1 MRKKIIYIISIIIL
15 STSFIA
21 CSSSDD
27 DILIREK
34 FPLMDFSVKVG
45 DSYYHGKIDQD
56 TRRVEIGGIENANS
70 INDVQYKL
78 MSDSATVFP
87 DPNSFKGS

>member
-1 MRKKIIYIISIIIL
+1 MRKKTIYIISIIIL

-27 DILIREK
+27 DILIRAK

-56 TRRVEIGGIENANS
+56 TRRVEIGGIENDMIVDIYLHIFMADNTHM
-70 INDVQYKL
+70 Y
-78 MSDSATVFP
+78 T
-87 DPNSFKGS
+87 